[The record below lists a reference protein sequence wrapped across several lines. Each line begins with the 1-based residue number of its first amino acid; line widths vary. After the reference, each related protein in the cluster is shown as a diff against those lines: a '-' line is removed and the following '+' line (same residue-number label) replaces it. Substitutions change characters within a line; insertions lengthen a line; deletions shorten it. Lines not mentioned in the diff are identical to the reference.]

1 MKKINLIL
9 EQSEKF
15 KIADLKEGEEYKV
28 STNLISKAIQYFQI
42 QSQGLNLSQ
51 QRQAI
56 KIMDKL
62 EDCESGTLELEDAEY
77 TFLKN
82 IFDTVKWPEH
92 MRAFTMVADNIENPI
107 KQDPKSE

>member
-1 MKKINLIL
+1 MIL

-15 KIADLKEGEEYKV
+15 TVTDLVEGEEYKI
-28 STNLISKAIQYFQI
+28 STNTITKAIQYFQI
-42 QSQGLNLSQ
+42 QSQGFTLAQN
-51 QRQAI
+51 RQAV

-62 EDCESGTLELEDAEY
+62 DDCKSETLDFEDAEY

-82 IFDTVKWPEH
+82 IFNNVKWPEH

-107 KQDPKSE
+107 PEEKKTE